1 MRQAVRA
8 GHIICTSRLKIIMEK
23 RILGIVFSLMGAVG
37 LIMAAVSFV
46 NGSSGTRDVKMI
58 IIYAILGAVFFFAG
72 MGLIRNTKD
81 KPS

>member
-1 MRQAVRA
+1 MRQGAWT
-8 GHIICTSRLKIIMEK
+8 GHIICTSRLKFIMEK

>member
-1 MRQAVRA
+1 
-8 GHIICTSRLKIIMEK
+8 MEK

-37 LIMAAVSFV
+37 LIMAAVTFV
-46 NGSSGTRDVKMI
+46 NASGGTRNVKMI